1 MKATWDKHRIV
12 IAIGALALLA
22 ILLAS
27 CVREDV
33 VSQNVWAFGVPLG
46 GLPKHEAMSV
56 IEKKTLEIQQ
66 GPLVFKAGDMSCEVI
81 PEDLQIVPDT
91 GRITEQLENYIDSR
105 SRLMPSF
112 FFRNGPKTVMARP
125 SSVLSPD
132 LGEVAEKIAK
142 SLSREPLSERYGFSG
157 YDLVIH
163 PAEKG
168 QTVTCQ
174 DVLAAL
180 ENLDGTKVEVPF
192 QETVPPNTDSLE
204 PLELIGFHETNYELD
219 ETDRNVN
226 LDLAARA
233 VHGRALMPGETYS
246 FNKEAGERSVQR
258 GYRYANVV
266 VGNRLVPDV
275 GGGIC
280 QITTT
285 LFNAAVEG
293 GLEFPEIHG
302 HGIPVDYAD
311 PGCDAAVAWNYLDL
325 KVKNTFD
332 TPVVFG
338 AWVEDGTVSVRVF
351 GKPGQSTYEIQPVI
365 LEEYPEEGMNPGLLV
380 ETYRVEKQ
388 NGEVV
393 RRQLLVRSYYHPSYP
408 R

>member
-1 MKATWDKHRIV
+1 MYITWDKHKAL
-12 IAIGALALLA
+12 IAVGVVLAA

-27 CVREDV
+27 CAREEV

-46 GLPKHEAMSV
+46 GLPKQEAINV
-56 IEKKTLEIQQ
+56 IEEKVSEIQQ
-66 GPLVFKAGDMSCEVI
+66 GPLLFKAGDMTCEVL
-81 PEDLQIVPDT
+81 PEDLRVVPDT
-91 GRITEQLENYIDSR
+91 GQIAKQLEDYIDSR
-105 SRLMPSF
+105 SKLVPSSL
-112 FFRNGPKTVMARP
+112 FRKGPKTVMAGP
-125 SSVLSPD
+125 SNMISTD
-132 LGEVAEKIAK
+132 LNDIAEKIAK
-142 SLSREPLSERYGFSG
+142 NLSNEALPERYGFSG
-157 YDLVIH
+157 YDLVIL

-168 QTVTCQ
+168 QVVTSQ
-174 DVLAAL
+174 AVLEAL
-180 ENLDGTKVEVPF
+180 EHLEGTTVEVPF
-192 QETVPPNTDSLE
+192 QEIAPANSEELE
-204 PLELIGFHETNYELD
+204 PLSLVAFHETNYKLD
-219 ETDRNVN
+219 EADRNVN
-226 LDLAARA
+226 LALAAKA
-233 VHGRALMPGETYS
+233 VHGRVLLPGETYS

-285 LFNAAVEG
+285 LFNAAAES
-293 GLEFPEIHG
+293 GLEFPEIHA

-325 KVKNTFD
+325 KVRNTFD

-338 AWVEDGTVSVRVF
+338 AWVEDGTVTVRVF
-351 GKPGQSTYEIQPVI
+351 GKPNDSTYELAPVV

-380 ETYRVEKQ
+380 ETYRVETR

-393 RRQLLVRSYYHPSYP
+393 RRQLLVRSYYQPSYP